1 MSDEELK
8 VTVSDGK
15 YTFVLSKGDWRIRCL
30 RNGEPWLVTR
40 QGHNAVS
47 SLLQAMHD
55 AEEENTK
62 LKKDLSEKGEYGYS
76 QHVVDALTRERDS
89 LKEEV
94 VKLKEELTC
103 GNHLLA
109 QSTDKQRE
117 LEIEVSKL
125 KNVLRDF
132 GGHRD
137 GCPGRFPPHKCT
149 CGWDRE
155 SMTIDS
161 ISASNRRHVVKGVKR
176 ILQERNDGA

>member
-8 VTVSDGK
+8 VTVS
-15 YTFVLSKGDWRIRCL
+15 LGD
-30 RNGEPWLVTR
+30 
-40 QGHNAVS
+40 A
-47 SLLQAMHD
+47 
-55 AEEENTK
+55 
-62 LKKDLSEKGEYGYS
+62 
-76 QHVVDALTRERDS
+76 DALTRERDS

-103 GNHLLA
+103 GNHLYA
-109 QSTDKQRE
+109 EATDRQRE

-132 GGHRD
+132 GGHRE

-155 SMTIDS
+155 SKIF
-161 ISASNRRHVVKGVKR
+161 
-176 ILQERNDGA
+176 EE